1 MITSKKQ
8 KASAYLEKK
17 YGPLYFGDLLKAHR
31 LGEEL
36 TQEELASKLK
46 ITKQK
51 VSDYENRRRLPS
63 IETVNAWAKKLKE
76 PQDIWIK
83 AYVQQQLDESNLNYI
98 VELKLA

>member
-1 MITSKKQ
+1 MTTSKKE
-8 KASAYLEKK
+8 KASKFLEKE
-17 YGPLYFGDLLKAHR
+17 YGHLYFGDLLKAHR
-31 LGEEL
+31 LGEDL
-36 TQEELASKLK
+36 TQEELATKLK

-63 IETVNAWAKKLKE
+63 IETINAWAKKLKE

-83 AYVQQQLDESNLNYI
+83 AYVQQQLDDCNLNYI